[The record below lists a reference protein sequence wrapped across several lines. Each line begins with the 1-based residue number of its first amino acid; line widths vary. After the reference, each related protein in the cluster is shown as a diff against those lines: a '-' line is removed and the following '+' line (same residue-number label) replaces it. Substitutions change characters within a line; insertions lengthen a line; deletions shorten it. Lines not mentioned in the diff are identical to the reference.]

1 MIVATIDKHP
11 IFYNPVWRTIFRAQR
26 EQIFDLKSSN
36 CADFY
41 SLDLM
46 INQNPISVQ
55 NRNSFFNF
63 FSYYTNNFVIH
74 SDSTM
79 RISILPNGFRD

>member
-1 MIVATIDKHP
+1 MQSTVVFQMIGARIDKHP
-11 IFYNPVWRTIFRAQR
+11 IFYNPVWRTIFRTQR

-46 INQNPISVQ
+46 INQNPICIQ

-63 FSYYTNNFVIH
+63 LLLYKQRRYPF
-74 SDSTM
+74 
-79 RISILPNGFRD
+79 

>member
-1 MIVATIDKHP
+1 MQSTPVFQMIVATIDKHP

-63 FSYYTNNFVIH
+63 FFVLYKQL
-74 SDSTM
+74 
-79 RISILPNGFRD
+79 RYPF